1 MKIRYIIASILAC
14 AFMAAGCTEE
24 QVSSLSGIKVSN
36 SYIGLPTEGGN
47 ATITLTASVDWSFD
61 QTLIPEWL
69 TIEPLSGNAGEYTVT
84 FSAGET
90 YSNNEAELK
99 INAGEE
105 VQYLIV
111 NQPADLSSVEYS
123 TVQEVL
129 NGQDGTI
136 YFVEGTVTSIENT
149 TYGNWYLVDET
160 GSLYIYGTLDANGA
174 EKNFSSLGIAEGDRI
189 KIHGPRSTH
198 NSTVELVNVTVDELI
213 KSLVKVDQ
221 NEYTLEKE
229 AGEFTVNVSVSGN
242 NLDVKTDADWIRLVG
257 ISGSGES
264 TVATISYDENTG
276 YAPREAVLKLSSSNG
291 SSTSEIEVTVRQN
304 GNVPATSSIADA
316 IAGQGEYFSVEGTVS
331 AVCTQG
337 FVLTDATASVLVY
350 FGKDYDNAYSVGDKV
365 QVAGEMGSYN
375 YGPQFDSPDYVGMLE
390 EGGDFEYPAAEEL
403 TGTDMD
409 ELIET
414 YVDSGNMLDIRYVKV
429 TGQISISGSHYNFTV
444 DGASSSTGS
453 IYNPVEELGI
463 ADMNGQTKT
472 VYGYMT
478 SISGG
483 KYVNLV
489 VTSVE

>member
-189 KIHGPRSTH
+189 KIHGPRSTYG
-198 NSTVELVNVTVDELI
+198 STVELVNVTVDELI

-229 AGEFTVNVSVSGN
+229 AGELTVNVSVSGN

-304 GNVPATSSIADA
+304 GNVPATSSIAEA
-316 IAGQGEYFSVEGTVS
+316 IAGQGNYFAIEGTVS
-331 AVCTQG
+331 AICTQG
-337 FVLTDATASVLVY
+337 FVITDETASVLVY
-350 FGKDYDNAYSVGDKV
+350 YGKSYDNAYKVGDQLKV
-365 QVAGEMGSYN
+365 VGESDSYN
-375 YGPQFDSPDYVGMLE
+375 YGPQMGHDYVEKLG
-390 EGGDFEYPAAEEL
+390 EGEFTYPAAEEL
-403 TGTDMD
+403 TGSDMAALLD
-409 ELIET
+409 EYTTGSEKLLE
-414 YVDSGNMLDIRYVKV
+414 VKYVKM
-429 TGQISISGSHYNFTV
+429 TGKLSVSGSYYNLEV
-444 DGASSSTGS
+444 EGAEMAIGS
-453 IYNPVEELGI
+453 LYNPISDFGL
-463 ADMNGQTKT
+463 ADMNGQTIT
-472 VYGYMT
+472 VYGYLT

-483 KYVNLV
+483 KYINLV

>member
-189 KIHGPRSTH
+189 KIHGPRSTYG
-198 NSTVELVNVTVDELI
+198 STVELVNVTVDELI
-213 KSLVKVDQ
+213 KSLIKVEE
-221 NEYTLEKE
+221 NEYELEKE
-229 AGEFTVNVSVSGN
+229 AGEFTIAASVSG
-242 NLDVKTDADWIRLVG
+242 DG
-257 ISGSGES
+257 ISVSADAEWLRFVGVAGSGEN
-264 TVATISYDENTG
+264 TTITIAYDENTG
-276 YAPREAVLKLSSSNG
+276 AAPREAVLTLSSASG
-291 SSTSEIEVTVRQN
+291 ESTSEVTVSVRQT
-304 GNVPATSSIADA
+304 GNMPETSTIAIA
-316 IAGQGEYFSVEGTVS
+316 VAGQGEYFAVEGTVS
-331 AVCTQG
+331 ALCTRG
-337 FVLTDATASVLVY
+337 FVLTDETASVLVY
-350 FGKDYDNAYSVGDKV
+350 FGSSYDGAYSIGDKLKV
-365 QVAGEMGSYN
+365 VGEMGSYN
-375 YGPQFDSPDYVGMLE
+375 HGAQFDSPDYVEVIE

-403 TGTDMD
+403 IGAEMD
-409 ELIET
+409 ALLGQYPNNDDLVEAK
-414 YVDSGNMLDIRYVKV
+414 YVKI
-429 TGQISISGSHYNFTV
+429 TGQISISGNYYNLKV
-444 DGASSSTGS
+444 SGASEAQGS
-453 IYNPVEELGI
+453 MYYPIKELGI
-463 ADMNGQTKT
+463 DDMNGQTKT

-483 KYVNLV
+483 QYVNLV

>member
-14 AFMAAGCTEE
+14 VFMAAGCTEE
-24 QVSSLSGIKVSN
+24 QISSLDGIKVSN
-36 SYIGLPTEGGN
+36 SYIGLPTEGGE
-47 ATITLTASVDWSFD
+47 ASITLTASVEWSFD

-69 TIEPLSGNAGEYTVT
+69 TVEPLSGNAGEYTVT

-111 NQPADLSSVEYS
+111 NQPADLSSVDYS

-129 NGQDGTI
+129 DGQDGTI

-160 GSLYIYGTLDANGA
+160 GSIYIYGTLDANGA
-174 EKNFSSLGIAEGDRI
+174 EKNFASLGIAEGDRI
-189 KIHGPRSTH
+189 KVHGPRSTY
-198 NSTVELVNVTVDELI
+198 NSTIELVNVTVDELI
-213 KSLVKVDQ
+213 KSLVKVDE
-221 NEYTLEKE
+221 NEYSLEKE
-229 AGEFTVNVSVSGN
+229 AGEFTINVSVSGN

-257 ISGSGES
+257 ISGSGSS

-304 GNVPATSSIADA
+304 GNVPPTSTVAEA
-316 IAGQGEYFSVEGTVS
+316 IAGQGEYFAIEGTVS
-331 AVCTQG
+331 AICTQG
-337 FVLTDATASVLVY
+337 FVITDETASVLVY
-350 FGKDYDNAYSVGDKV
+350 YGKSYDNAYKVGDQLKV
-365 QVAGEMGSYN
+365 VGESGKYN
-375 YGPQFDSPDYVGMLE
+375 YGPQMGHDYVEKLSDGE
-390 EGGDFEYPAAEEL
+390 FSYPTAEEL
-403 TGTDMD
+403 SGSDLD
-409 ELIET
+409 ALIKE
-414 YVDSGNMLDIRYVKV
+414 YVDSDKLLDVKYVKI
-429 TGQISISGSHYNFTV
+429 TGELSVSGSYYNVIV
-444 DGASSSTGS
+444 DGADEAQGS
-453 IYNPVEELGI
+453 LYNPI
-463 ADMNGQTKT
+463 ADLGLADMDGQTKAI
-472 VYGYMT
+472 YGYLT

>member
-198 NSTVELVNVTVDELI
+198 GSTVELVNVTVDELI
-213 KSLVKVDQ
+213 KSLVKVEE
-221 NEYTLEKE
+221 NEYELEKE
-229 AGEFTVNVSVSGN
+229 AGEFTIAASVSGDGVSVSA
-242 NLDVKTDADWIRLVG
+242 DAEWLRFAGV
-257 ISGSGES
+257 SGSGEN
-264 TVATISYDENTG
+264 TTITIAYDENTG
-276 YAPREAVLKLSSSNG
+276 AAPREAVLTLSSASGEN
-291 SSTSEIEVTVRQN
+291 TSEVTVSVRQT
-304 GNVPATSSIADA
+304 GNMPETSTIATAV
-316 IAGQGEYFSVEGTVS
+316 AGQGEYFAVEGTVS
-331 AVCTQG
+331 ALCTRG
-337 FVLTDATASVLVY
+337 FVLTDETASVLVY
-350 FGKDYDNAYSVGDKV
+350 FGSSYDGAYSIGDKLKV
-365 QVAGEMGSYN
+365 VGEMGSYN
-375 YGPQFDSPDYVGMLE
+375 HGAQFDSPDYVEVME

-403 TGTDMD
+403 TGAGMD
-409 ELIET
+409 ALLGQ
-414 YVDSGNMLDIRYVKV
+414 YPNNDDLVDVKYVKI
-429 TGQISISGSHYNFTV
+429 TGQISISGNYYNLIV
-444 DGASSSTGS
+444 SGASGAQGS
-453 IYNPVEELGI
+453 MYYPIKELGLD
-463 ADMNGQTKT
+463 DMNGQTKT
-472 VYGYMT
+472 LYGYFT
-478 SISGG
+478 SISSGRFI
-483 KYVNLV
+483 NLV

>member
-24 QVSSLSGIKVSN
+24 QISSLDGIKVSN
-36 SYIGLPTEGGN
+36 SYIGLPTEGGE
-47 ATITLTASVDWSFD
+47 ASITLTASVEWSFD

-69 TIEPLSGNAGEYTVT
+69 TVEPLSGNAGEYTVT

-111 NQPADLSSVEYS
+111 NQPADLSSVDYS

-129 NGQDGTI
+129 DGQDGTI

-160 GSLYIYGTLDANGA
+160 GSIYIYGTLDANGA
-174 EKNFSSLGIAEGDRI
+174 EKNFASLGIAEGDRI
-189 KIHGPRSTH
+189 KVHGPRSTY
-198 NSTVELVNVTVDELI
+198 NSTIELVNVTVDELI
-213 KSLVKVDQ
+213 KSLVKVDE
-221 NEYTLEKE
+221 NEYSLEKE
-229 AGEFTVNVSVSGN
+229 AGEFTINVSVSGN

-257 ISGSGES
+257 ISGSGSS

-304 GNVPATSSIADA
+304 GNVPPTSTVAEA
-316 IAGQGEYFSVEGTVS
+316 IAGQGEYFAIEGTVS
-331 AVCTQG
+331 AICTQG
-337 FVLTDATASVLVY
+337 FVITDETASVLVY
-350 FGKDYDNAYSVGDKV
+350 YGKSYDNAYKVGDQLKV
-365 QVAGEMGSYN
+365 VGESGKYN
-375 YGPQFDSPDYVGMLE
+375 YGPQMGHDYVEKLSDGE
-390 EGGDFEYPAAEEL
+390 FSYPTAEEL
-403 TGTDMD
+403 SGSDLD
-409 ELIET
+409 ALIKE
-414 YVDSGNMLDIRYVKV
+414 YVDSDKLLDVKYVKI
-429 TGQISISGSHYNFTV
+429 TGELSVSGSYYNVIV
-444 DGASSSTGS
+444 DGADEAQGS
-453 IYNPVEELGI
+453 LYNPI
-463 ADMNGQTKT
+463 ADLGLADMDGQTKAI
-472 VYGYMT
+472 YGYLT

>member
-189 KIHGPRSTH
+189 KIHGPRSTYG
-198 NSTVELVNVTVDELI
+198 STVELVNVTVDELI
-213 KSLVKVDQ
+213 KSLIKVEE
-221 NEYTLEKE
+221 NEYELEKE
-229 AGEFTVNVSVSGN
+229 AGEFTIAASVSG
-242 NLDVKTDADWIRLVG
+242 DG
-257 ISGSGES
+257 ISVSADAEWLRFVGVAGSGDN
-264 TVATISYDENTG
+264 TTITIAYDENTDA
-276 YAPREAVLKLSSSNG
+276 APREAVLTLSSASGEN
-291 SSTSEIEVTVRQN
+291 TSEVTVSVRQT
-304 GNVPATSSIADA
+304 GNMPETSTIATAV
-316 IAGQGEYFSVEGTVS
+316 AGQGEYFAVEGTVS
-331 AVCTQG
+331 ALCTRG
-337 FVLTDATASVLVY
+337 FVLTDETASVLVY
-350 FGKDYDNAYSVGDKV
+350 FGSSYDGAYSIGDKLKV
-365 QVAGEMGSYN
+365 VGEMGSYN
-375 YGPQFDSPDYVGMLE
+375 HGAQFDSPDYVEVIE

-403 TGTDMD
+403 IGAEMD
-409 ELIET
+409 ALLGQYPNNDDLVEAK
-414 YVDSGNMLDIRYVKV
+414 YVKI
-429 TGQISISGSHYNFTV
+429 TGQISISGNYYNLIV
-444 DGASSSTGS
+444 SGASEAQGS
-453 IYNPVEELGI
+453 MYYPIKELGI
-463 ADMNGQTKT
+463 DDMNGQTKT

-483 KYVNLV
+483 QYVNLV